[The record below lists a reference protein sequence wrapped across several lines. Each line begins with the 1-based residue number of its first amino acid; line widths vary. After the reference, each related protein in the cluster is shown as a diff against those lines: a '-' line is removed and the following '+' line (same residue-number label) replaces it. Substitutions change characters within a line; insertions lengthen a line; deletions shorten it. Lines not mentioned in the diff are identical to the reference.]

1 MAMRTTRQLLPSASQ
16 VPAFPVGAVADLNK
30 CKGSKKIDDERRTG
44 SGAPQPVVLTESLVI
59 GMVESAESVEGFF
72 KVLREMVTLTRKLN
86 AKEISLTH
94 ISEERKTS
102 RKAQGI
108 WCQEND
114 KVIEC
119 NQDKQESLTSP
130 STGN

>member
-1 MAMRTTRQLLPSASQ
+1 M
-16 VPAFPVGAVADLNK
+16 
-30 CKGSKKIDDERRTG
+30 
-44 SGAPQPVVLTESLVI
+44 VLTESLVI
-59 GMVESAESVEGFF
+59 GMVGSAESVEGFF

-119 NQDKQESLTSP
+119 NQDK
-130 STGN
+130 